1 MCRGLA
7 HLHSQTPPI
16 VHCDLKAENILWRP
30 PSSEGY
36 CGGPP
41 GGPPSGGPPSG
52 GPPLNGGTQEG
63 GPTSGGGP
71 SSFLLGGLWGR
82 GGAPRGADTPEEPEG
97 LRGVFRVCDFGSCMR
112 GIVDPSSGGREFK
125 LLLKERIE
133 KHSTLAYRS
142 AAAAAAGIAAA
153 AAVDTGLLLLLLL
166 RLRVLLLFLLM
177 LLLLLLLLLLALLLF
192 LSLLLLFCCSC
203 CCYSC

>member
-41 GGPPSGGPPSG
+41 GGPPSGGPP
-52 GPPLNGGTQEG
+52 LNGGTQEG
-63 GPTSGGGP
+63 GPPSVGGPPSGGGP

-153 AAVDTGLLLLLLL
+153 AAGIAAAAAAVATAAVGGGGIALLLFLLLLLLI
-166 RLRVLLLFLLM
+166 RR
-177 LLLLLLLLLLALLLF
+177 
-192 LSLLLLFCCSC
+192 C
-203 CCYSC
+203 